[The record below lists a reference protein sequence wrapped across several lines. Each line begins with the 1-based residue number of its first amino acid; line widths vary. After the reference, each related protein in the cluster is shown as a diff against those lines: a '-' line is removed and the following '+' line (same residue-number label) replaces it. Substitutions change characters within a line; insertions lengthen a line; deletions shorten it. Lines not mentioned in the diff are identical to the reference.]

1 MANINEEGRRIQ
13 FIKLELP
20 IRVVYH
26 NHKEIMAHACA
37 VLEIGILA
45 WVMTKDGWKL
55 LQTNEG
61 FACFVILWILIHLY
75 LRWELRNR
83 RKASI
88 LIASYFDYLQEWGS
102 GVVQTKQEPK
112 QQKICWF
119 VCGLIFDFLIPCF
132 RGTFPETRVRKDW
145 NLYFGEW
152 LPTGIS
158 WLVLLAVVQRKYDL
172 LTRLWDVAILT
183 C

>member
-1 MANINEEGRRIQ
+1 MANTNEGNRRIE
-13 FIKLELP
+13 FIKLTLP
-20 IRVVYH
+20 MRAVYH

-37 VLEIGILA
+37 ALEIGILA

-83 RKASI
+83 RVASI
-88 LIASYFDYLQEWGS
+88 VITSRLDYLQEWS
-102 GVVQTKQEPK
+102 NGVEHKKHNPK
-112 QQKICWF
+112 QQKIYWF

-132 RGTFPETRVRKDW
+132 SGTYPKKRVRNHW
-145 NLYFGEW
+145 GLYFGEW

-172 LTRLWDVAILT
+172 LTRLWGVAMR
-183 C
+183 CS